1 MANLRAR
8 RCGMSEQ
15 VHPQSLLGRI
25 MALVP
30 DPRGRRGRR
39 FPLVGIVAMLLL
51 GALEGE
57 GSLRGMWLRG
67 RKYWAVLVRE
77 LADLG
82 LPVEPPALS
91 TVWFFAQR
99 LDAEALEEALGGWV
113 EGVEEEEALSVDGKV
128 LRGSRRGGGRALE
141 VLVAMG
147 QRMGQVWGQRV
158 VEGGEE
164 AAVLALLRA
173 LPLEGKAVTL
183 DAGPMERPVVKAI
196 GEKGGTTLGC

>member
-1 MANLRAR
+1 
-8 RCGMSEQ
+8 MSEE
-15 VHPQSLLGRI
+15 VHPHSLLGRI

-67 RKYWAVLVRE
+67 RKYWAALVRV
-77 LADLG
+77 LAALG

-91 TVWFFAQR
+91 TVWYFVQR
-99 LDAEALEEALGGWV
+99 VDAEALEEALGGWI
-113 EGVEEEEALSVDGKV
+113 EEEALSVDGKV
-128 LRGSRRGGGRALE
+128 LRGSQREGERALE
-141 VLVAMG
+141 VLAAVG
-147 QRMGQVWGQRV
+147 QRIGQVWGQRV

-164 AAVLALLRA
+164 EAVLALLRA
-173 LPLEGKAVTL
+173 LPLEGKVVTL
-183 DAGPMERPVVKAI
+183 DAGLMERPVVKAI
-196 GEKGGTTLGC
+196 GEKGGTPLGC